1 MKVSTFTALAV
12 SSCMAMIGVNAFSP
26 TMRMVGIPRV
36 MNLRRKSNS
45 NSGSN
50 NNLGSLSMTTPWKK
64 EKKTTEMRMS
74 DTTAMSSPEPE
85 KTNVLKKVR
94 FIKDI

>member
-1 MKVSTFTALAV
+1 MKISSFTALAV
-12 SSCMAMIGVNAFSP
+12 SACVTMIGVNAFSP

-36 MNLRRKSNS
+36 MNLKRKSNS
-45 NSGSN
+45 NSN

-64 EKKTTEMRMS
+64 EKRPTEMRMS

-85 KTNVLKKVR
+85 KTNVLKKVSL
-94 FIKDI
+94 IKYT

>member
-1 MKVSTFTALAV
+1 MKISSFTALAV
-12 SSCMAMIGVNAFSP
+12 SACVTMIGVNAFSP

-36 MNLRRKSNS
+36 MNLKRKSNS
-45 NSGSN
+45 

-64 EKKTTEMRMS
+64 EKRPTEMRMS

-85 KTNVLKKVR
+85 KTNVLKKVSL
-94 FIKDI
+94 IKYT

>member
-1 MKVSTFTALAV
+1 MKISSVTALAV
-12 SSCMAMIGVNAFSP
+12 SACMTMIGVNAFSP

-36 MNLRRKSNS
+36 MNLKRKSNS
-45 NSGSN
+45 NSN

-64 EKKTTEMRMS
+64 EKRPTEMRMS

-85 KTNVLKKVR
+85 KANVLKKVR
-94 FIKDI
+94 FTNFI